1 MKRIILI
8 SLFACAALLLGR
20 TEASAW
26 GKLGHSTIGY
36 VADTHLSPKAKAAL
50 HEYLDGVTLA
60 AIASDADLFRGQWTL
75 DLGFVPTNP
84 DASRVSFVTTF
95 DFTTPLNISPY
106 SHSIT
111 VDENYKCYPTDNL
124 DGAYINNAAYYV
136 DRLAAELKE
145 KADEMDEYE
154 RYKAIALIVH
164 LVGDM
169 HCPMHIVY
177 NPVNTIKGHA
187 DVIWK
192 GKQTS
197 LHSMWDGKLFTA
209 YYDWGFVDMAKLV
222 DTATKKQIKEITKGD
237 IYDYASDSARNSWP
251 AVCAYGAGDTLPAS
265 YVTDMRP
272 VLFSQLRNGGYR
284 LAAIFNEIFD

>member
-1 MKRIILI
+1 
-8 SLFACAALLLGR
+8 
-20 TEASAW
+20 
-26 GKLGHSTIGY
+26 
-36 VADTHLSPKAKAAL
+36 
-50 HEYLDGVTLA
+50 
-60 AIASDADLFRGQWTL
+60 
-75 DLGFVPTNP
+75 
-84 DASRVSFVTTF
+84 
-95 DFTTPLNISPY
+95 
-106 SHSIT
+106 
-111 VDENYKCYPTDNL
+111 
-124 DGAYINNAAYYV
+124 
-136 DRLAAELKE
+136 
-145 KADEMDEYE
+145 
-154 RYKAIALIVH
+154 
-164 LVGDM
+164 
-169 HCPMHIVY
+169 MHIVY

-192 GKQTS
+192 GKETS